1 MVGKLSDDTLMSGS
15 RISVLFCWLIA
26 KQEHPYATPNDEL
39 RRSIAAADGETIE
52 NDVHIE
58 KAYCGNMVEGAIAE
72 DVCEVL
78 ELGEPILSPPV
89 YTSDDGNWQ
98 CSLDALAN
106 VKETIIAFAS
116 DIVEIEDGSSCV
128 SIDGPIPIEVKTT
141 EAIYDGETP
150 LWRGPV
156 QLQMQMMAVGAK
168 YGILA
173 TVHRGNRRHYKIYKA
188 DSVMMTAINGLCQE
202 FRDRV
207 NSRIFYTPVN
217 VDDCTKTHPGIR
229 TDKIEL
235 HSLYDDVEKLVSLRE
250 SLQDTANEI
259 DRLQTKIM
267 QSMQD
272 KEVAQIGKYEVKW
285 PIRTYKAQPEKVTPA
300 KKERTIRLKTLQIKG

>member
-1 MVGKLSDDTLMSGS
+1 M
-15 RISVLFCWLIA
+15 
-26 KQEHPYATPNDEL
+26 
-39 RRSIAAADGETIE
+39 
-52 NDVHIE
+52 
-58 KAYCGNMVEGAIAE
+58 
-72 DVCEVL
+72 
-78 ELGEPILSPPV
+78 
-89 YTSDDGNWQ
+89 
-98 CSLDALAN
+98 
-106 VKETIIAFAS
+106 
-116 DIVEIEDGSSCV
+116 
-128 SIDGPIPIEVKTT
+128 
-141 EAIYDGETP
+141 
-150 LWRGPV
+150 
-156 QLQMQMMAVGAK
+156 
-168 YGILA
+168 
-173 TVHRGNRRHYKIYKA
+173 HYKIYKA

>member
-15 RISVLFCWLIA
+15 RIPVLYCWLVA
-26 KQEHPYATPNDEL
+26 DQLHPYATPNDEL
-39 RRSIAAADGETIE
+39 RRSIAAMDGEVITS
-52 NDVHIE
+52 DVHIE
-58 KAYCGNMVEGAIAE
+58 KAYCGNMVEGAIAK

-78 ELGEPILSPPV
+78 ELGKPTLSPPV
-89 YTSDDGNWQ
+89 YKSDDGSWQ
-98 CSLDALAN
+98 CSLDALAK
-106 VKETIIAFAS
+106 VKKTIIAFAS
-116 DIVEIEDGSSCV
+116 EIVEIDDGSSCI

-141 EAIYDGETP
+141 EAIYDGKTP

-173 TVHRGNRRHYKIYKA
+173 TVHRGNRRHYKIYRA
-188 DSVMMTAINGLCQE
+188 DNVMMMAIKELCQD

-207 NSRIFYTPVN
+207 KTRIFYKPVN
-217 VDDCTKTHPGIR
+217 VDDCSKTHPGIKA
-229 TDKIEL
+229 DKIEL

-250 SLQDTANEI
+250 TLKNTANEI
-259 DRLQTKIM
+259 DQLQIKIM

-272 KEVAQIGKYEVKW
+272 KEIAQIGKYEVKW
-285 PIRTYKAQPEKVTPA
+285 PIRTYKAQPEKVVPA
-300 KKERTIRLKTLQIKG
+300 KKETTIRLKTLQIKG